1 MTSEREILVLQYSSG
16 LRVLGNQH
24 SDWSLIRYKN
34 LEAAGLYLE
43 SSEVPIGIIDCNG
56 AEKPDYKLECW
67 LNSYKGVSWI
77 AVISKK
83 QLFRK
88 EWQLFVAAHCY
99 DYHTTP
105 ISEEKLFITI
115 GRAYGMT
122 KLKSNLSLSFQ
133 RGEIIGRHDSFQH
146 ALQEMHGCASGDI
159 TLSGEEGTGKR
170 LIAERWAQ
178 LKGLQFVELDKSRTE
193 HNDYM
198 SMFDSLASICELKTV
213 CLYVGHIEELPQHLQ
228 LKVCSFLKN
237 EVSSSEIIFGCGLSR
252 DEVVDAE
259 LFVSDFSLLLKNKWI
274 NVPPLRSRGHDKVLL
289 AKHYLYKFSREQ
301 GKRILGFS
309 SDAEMAI
316 FDYDWPGNV
325 TELMEKVAAGVSR
338 CEEGYLNS
346 EMMDLKRDVSLEDH
360 SNFSLKQAREEA
372 ESLAIK
378 RVLNLVSGRPG
389 RAAELLCISRASLH
403 RLIARYGIRR

>member
-16 LRVLGNQH
+16 LRVLGNQY

-34 LEAAGLYLE
+34 LEAAGLYLDNTE
-43 SSEVPIGIIDCNG
+43 APIGIIDCNG
-56 AEKPDYKLECW
+56 AEKPDCKLECW
-67 LNSYKGVSWI
+67 LDSYKGVSWI
-77 AVISKK
+77 AVLSKR
-83 QLFRK
+83 QLLKK

-122 KLKSNLSLSFQ
+122 KLKSKLSLSFQ

-146 ALQEMHGCASGDI
+146 VLQEIHGCASGNI
-159 TLSGEEGTGKR
+159 TLAGEEATGKR
-170 LIAERWAQ
+170 LLAERWAQ
-178 LKGLQFVELDKSRTE
+178 LKGLKFVELDKILVE
-193 HNDYM
+193 CNDYI
-198 SMFDSLASICELKTV
+198 SMFDNLASMFEWGHV
-213 CLYVGHIEELPQHLQ
+213 CLYISHVEELPQPLQ
-228 LKVCSFLKN
+228 FKVFSFLKN
-237 EVSSSEIIFGCGLSR
+237 EASSSEVIFGCELSY
-252 DEVVDAE
+252 DEVTDAE
-259 LFVSDFSLLLKNKWI
+259 LFVSDFHLLLKNKWI
-274 NVPPLRSRGHDKVLL
+274 NIPPLRSRGHDKVLL
-289 AKHYLYKFSREQ
+289 AKHYLYKLSRQQ

-316 FDYDWPGNV
+316 IDYDWLGNV
-325 TELMEKVAAGVSR
+325 TELINKVAAGVSC
-338 CEEGYLNS
+338 CEEDYLNS
-346 EMMDLKRDVSLEDH
+346 EMMGLKNSVSPEEY
-360 SNFSLKQAREEA
+360 SNLSLKQAREEA